1 MAIAISM
8 NDRQTA
14 DAFWTLLKPQK
25 REVRQ
30 LLAARLEDSL
40 REEETSS
47 EKAISLA
54 EAHAFVRTLSV
65 RGERKV
71 SVDEKGIHALLDEKY
86 KISPWRS

>member
-1 MAIAISM
+1 MAITISM

-40 REEETSS
+40 REEGTSFEKKRSLS
-47 EKAISLA
+47 EAR
-54 EAHAFVRTLSV
+54 AFVQTLSV
-65 RGERKV
+65 QGGRRV
-71 SVDEKGIHALLDEKY
+71 PTDEKGIHALLDEKY
-86 KISPWRS
+86 

>member
-14 DAFWTLLKPQK
+14 GAFWTLLKPQK

-40 REEETSS
+40 CEEETSS

>member
-54 EAHAFVRTLSV
+54 EAHAFVRMLSV